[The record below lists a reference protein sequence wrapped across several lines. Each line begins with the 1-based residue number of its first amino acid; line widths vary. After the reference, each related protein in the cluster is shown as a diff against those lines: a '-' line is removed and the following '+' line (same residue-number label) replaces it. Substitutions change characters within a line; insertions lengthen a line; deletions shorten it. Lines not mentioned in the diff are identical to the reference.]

1 MTSISK
7 TKEQMCMF
15 GASLYDRG
23 YTHGSTGNISV
34 QVDGGWLVTPTNAC
48 LGRLDPAE
56 LSLVNKDGNLISGP
70 KPTKEVSLH
79 LAMYRSRQQ
88 TGAVVHL
95 HSCHSVAVSMMEGID
110 EKSVL
115 PPLTPYLVMKL
126 GKVALLPYFRPGDA
140 SVSEAIEKLNGKY
153 AACLLANHGP
163 VIAGANLETAVYA
176 AEELEENA
184 RLYLL
189 LAERGYRALNDA
201 NLFELQKNFGST
213 W

>member
-1 MTSISK
+1 MNNVTRL
-7 TKEQMCMF
+7 KEQICQL

-34 QVDGGWLVTPTNAC
+34 QIDEGWIVTPTNAC

-56 LSLVNKDGNLISGP
+56 LSVINHEGRSICGP
-70 KPTKEVSLH
+70 APTKEVPLH
-79 LAMYRSRQQ
+79 LAMYRSRQK

-95 HSCHSVAVSMMEGID
+95 HSCHSVALSMMEGVD
-110 EKSVL
+110 TDSVL
-115 PPLTPYLVMKL
+115 PPLTPYLVMKV
-126 GKVALLPYFRPGDA
+126 GKVPLLPYYRPGDMA
-140 SVSEAIEKLNGKY
+140 IADAIEKLDGKH

-163 VIAGANLETAVYA
+163 VIAGVNLETAVYA

-189 LAERGYRALNDA
+189 LAQHGHRPLSAQQLH
-201 NLFELQKNFGST
+201 ELEHHFGST

>member
-1 MTSISK
+1 MSNV
-7 TKEQMCMF
+7 TKLREQMCLL

-34 QVDGGWLVTPTNAC
+34 QIDEGWIVTPTNAC

-56 LSLVNKDGNLISGP
+56 LSIVDHNGHRLSGP
-70 KPTKEVSLH
+70 EPTKEVPLH
-79 LAMYRSRQQ
+79 LAMYRSRKK

-95 HSCHSVAVSMMEGID
+95 HSCHSVAVSMLDGID
-110 EKSVL
+110 PSCVL
-115 PPLTPYLVMKL
+115 PPLTPYLVMKV
-126 GKVALLPYFRPGDA
+126 GKVPLLPYYRPGDMA
-140 SVSEAIEKLNGKY
+140 IADAIEKLDGKH

-163 VIAGANLETAVYA
+163 VIAGVNIETAVFA

-189 LAERGYRALNDA
+189 LAQQGYRPLNSPQ
-201 NLFELQKNFGST
+201 LQELHQHFGCE